1 MGFLPEITPQSTRA
15 AEPALLSLAMIVC
28 DGGQNLASLL
38 TSAQPWVD
46 EIVIGDTG
54 SRDDSVAVAREC
66 RAQVHHLTWR
76 KDFAA
81 ARNQVLDQCQ
91 GAWILIL
98 DADELLCDADWRD
111 LRSWVQTM
119 EQERHYQA
127 GNIIS
132 RNYLPDRYSKRGWL
146 PVPADDPHALPT
158 APPSEGF
165 VTTAKVRLFPNR
177 PEIRFQGQIHET
189 VEASLWEAHVPIV
202 DLPWPVHHFGYL
214 EARAAKNERY
224 LHLAHLKTTEQP
236 HNPMAWAELA
246 DCAIA
251 VNEYSQALVAI
262 ERSLVL
268 DPSDPDHRL
277 TAGWL
282 LTERGDDDK
291 AEVQLAAIAGYPDV
305 ADHVLAEAAHL
316 RAQIAIRRER
326 PETAAPLLA
335 RAVQLFPDN
344 GHYQNTL
351 GSLHL
356 MLGRGQAARSALER
370 SCILLP
376 HRAEPCLNL
385 ALLLETA
392 AQPEAAAAQ
401 YAEAL
406 RRDPDN
412 ERAAAGLQ
420 KNTPVP
426 VLR

>member
-1 MGFLPEITPQSTRA
+1 
-15 AEPALLSLAMIVC
+15 MIVR

-38 TSAQPWVD
+38 ASAHPWVD

-54 SRDDSVAVAREC
+54 SRDDSVEVAQEFG
-66 RAQVHHLTWR
+66 AQVRHLKWR
-76 KDFAA
+76 EDFAQ
-81 ARNQVLDQCQ
+81 ARNQVLDHCR

-98 DADELLCDADWRD
+98 DADELLCDVDWQELRD
-111 LRSWVQTM
+111 WVQTM
-119 EQERHYQA
+119 QQERHYQA
-127 GNIIS
+127 GNIVS

-146 PVPADDPHALPT
+146 PVPADDPHALAPG
-158 APPSEGF
+158 PPSEGF

-189 VEASLWEAHVPIV
+189 VEASLWEAHIPIV

-214 EARAAKNERY
+214 EPSPAKNDRY

-251 VNEYSQALVAI
+251 VDEYRQALVAI

-268 DPSDPDHRL
+268 DPSDPDHHL

-282 LTERGDDDK
+282 LTELGDDDK
-291 AEVQLAAIAGYPDV
+291 AEVQLAAVAGYPDV
-305 ADHVLAEAAHL
+305 DDHLLAEAAHL
-316 RAQIAIRRER
+316 RAQIAIRRES
-326 PETAAPLLA
+326 PEIAAPLLA
-335 RAVQLFPDN
+335 KAVQLFPNN

-351 GSLHL
+351 GTLHL
-356 MLGRGQAARSALER
+356 LLGRGEAARSALER
-370 SCILLP
+370 SCVMLP
-376 HRAEPCLNL
+376 HRPEPCLNL

-406 RRDPDN
+406 RRDPEN
-412 ERAAAGLQ
+412 EQAVAGLQ

-426 VLR
+426 VPG